1 MIISTKDKLKRA
13 ALTAF
18 SQKGYEGATMQEI
31 AEAVGI
37 NKASIYNHFNGKE
50 DLFLAVYE
58 DVAREYDKLLKQLI
72 RDSEGLDIHGKLLY
86 MFKEYIL
93 YYYRNLHISLF
104 WAQTLLLTP
113 PDIRKMLYADISK
126 REGPFEKKMLELL
139 EEGMQQGIIRRDIPS
154 KMLVS
159 YKAMRDGLL
168 HWMRIMPELSGEW
181 IEVFWKDFWL
191 GINERSGILEGP
203 SEAQGSHNLKD
214 AEQVP
219 AVAVASSDYPYS
231 TTCLL
236 CKKEFSIPFS
246 DFRYKDIKYNRC
258 EYHVCDDCGKMVQE
272 ECQRI
277 TGLHPELIDFWEKY
291 ERSKNRKKD

>member
-13 ALTAF
+13 ALIAF
-18 SQKGYEGATMQEI
+18 SQKGYEGATMHEI

-50 DLFLAVYE
+50 DLFLAVYQ
-58 DVAREYDKLLKQLI
+58 DVAREYDKLLKRLI
-72 RDSEGLDIHGKLLY
+72 RDSENLDIHGKLLH

-104 WAQTLLLTP
+104 WTQTLLLTP
-113 PDIRKMLYADISK
+113 PDMRKMLYADVSK
-126 REGPFEKKMLELL
+126 REEPFEKKMLELL

-154 KMLVS
+154 KMLIS
-159 YKAMRDGLL
+159 YRAMRDGLL
-168 HWMRIMPELSGEW
+168 HWMRIVPELSGEW

-191 GINERSGILEGP
+191 GINEKSGELDGRPE
-203 SEAQGSHNLKD
+203 SSNSLNLSPTD
-214 AEQVP
+214 AS
-219 AVAVASSDYPYS
+219 AAAKSGDFPYS
-231 TTCLL
+231 ATCLI
-236 CKKEFSIPFS
+236 CKNEFSIPFS

-258 EYHVCDDCGKMVQE
+258 EYHVCDDCGKMIQD

-277 TGLHPELIDFWEKY
+277 TGLHPELIDLWEKY
-291 ERSKNRKKD
+291 ERSKRKRKD

>member
-1 MIISTKDKLKRA
+1 MIITTRDKLKRA

-58 DVAREYDKLLKQLI
+58 DVARAYDKLLKRLI
-72 RDSEGLDIHGKLLY
+72 RDSEGLDIHGKLLH

-104 WAQTLLLTP
+104 WTQTLLLTP
-113 PDIRKMLYADISK
+113 PDMRKMLYADIAK
-126 REGPFEKKMLELL
+126 REEPFEKKMLELL

-154 KMLVS
+154 KMLIS
-159 YKAMRDGLL
+159 YRAMQDGLL
-168 HWMRIMPELSGEW
+168 HWMRIVPELSGEW

-191 GINERSGILEGP
+191 GINEKSDELGGHT
-203 SEAQGSHNLKD
+203 EARGSLALKD
-214 AEQVP
+214 AEQTP
-219 AVAVASSDYPYS
+219 AAVKGGDYPYS
-231 TTCLL
+231 TTCLI

-258 EYHVCDDCGKMVQE
+258 EYHVCDDCGKMIQD
-272 ECQRI
+272 ECQKI
-277 TGLHPELIDFWEKY
+277 TGLHPELIDLWEKY
-291 ERSKNRKKD
+291 ERSKKRKKD